1 MNNSRRKRINQSILS
16 LTGAQER
23 MQKALDEE
31 KASLARIPDD
41 DEHEEMRDAI
51 DDIIS
56 NLEDAVSS
64 LDDALETLNNA
75 DF

>member
-1 MNNSRRKRINQSILS
+1 MNNSRRKIINQSILS

-31 KASLARIPDD
+31 KAALARVPDD
-41 DEHEEMRDAI
+41 DEYEEMRDAM
-51 DDIIS
+51 DEIITG
-56 NLEDAVSS
+56 LEDALSS
-64 LDDALETLNNA
+64 LGEALDTLNGA

>member
-1 MNNSRRKRINQSILS
+1 MNNSRRKKINQSILS

-31 KASLARIPDD
+31 RAALARVPED
-41 DEHEEMRDAI
+41 DEYEEMRDAM
-51 DDIIS
+51 DEIITG
-56 NLEDAVSS
+56 LEDALSS
-64 LDDALETLNNA
+64 LGDALDTLNSA

>member
-1 MNNSRRKRINQSILS
+1 MNNSRRKKINQSILS

-31 KASLARIPDD
+31 KAALDRVPDD
-41 DEHEEMRDAI
+41 DEHEEMRDAMDEVI
-51 DDIIS
+51 TG
-56 NLEDAVSS
+56 LEDALSS
-64 LDDALETLNNA
+64 LGEALDTLNGA

>member
-1 MNNSRRKRINQSILS
+1 MNNSRRKRINQSILI

-31 KASLARIPDD
+31 KAALAKIPDT
-41 DEHEEMRDAI
+41 EENEEKRDAM
-51 DDIIS
+51 DEIITS
-56 NLEDAVSS
+56 LEDALSS
-64 LDDALETLNNA
+64 MEDALDTLDNA

>member
-1 MNNSRRKRINQSILS
+1 MNNSRRKRINQSILA

-31 KASLARIPDD
+31 KAALARIPDD
-41 DEHEEMRDAI
+41 DDNEEMRDGMEE
-51 DDIIS
+51 IITG
-56 NLEDAVSS
+56 LEDALSS
-64 LDDALETLNNA
+64 LEEALDMLNGA

>member
-1 MNNSRRKRINQSILS
+1 MNNSRRKRINQSILA

-31 KASLARIPDD
+31 KAALARIPDD
-41 DEHEEMRDAI
+41 DDSEEMRDGMEE
-51 DDIIS
+51 IIS
-56 NLEDAVSS
+56 GLEDALSS
-64 LDDALETLNNA
+64 LEEALDTLNGA

>member
-1 MNNSRRKRINQSILS
+1 MNNSRRKRINQSILA

-31 KASLARIPDD
+31 KAALARIPNDD
-41 DEHEEMRDAI
+41 DNEEMRDGMEE
-51 DDIIS
+51 IIS
-56 NLEDAVSS
+56 GLEDALSS
-64 LDDALETLNNA
+64 LEEALDTLNGA